1 MKLFLDILNFVI
13 FFTILV
19 GPFYSEFSFLAT
31 FLPYLAT
38 FIWATIV
45 LVIGLKVALSYFLM
59 LLYFSIVFVYFSFG
73 IEYDAIIGMFSG
85 IVASILLYF
94 ARGMN
99 LKNE

>member
-1 MKLFLDILNFVI
+1 MRILLDVLNFVI

-19 GPFYSEFSFLAT
+19 GPFYSEFSFLGT
-31 FLPYLAT
+31 FVPYLGT

-45 LVIGLKVALSYFLM
+45 LVIGLKVALSYFLI
-59 LLYFSIVFVYFSFG
+59 LLYFSIAFVYLSFG
-73 IEYDAIIGMFSG
+73 IDLDAMIGMLSG